1 MLPPAPDLLSTTN
14 GVPNVACRCC
24 CRMRASRSAE
34 PPAANGTTMVTG
46 RCGQVSC
53 ACAGAAA
60 ARMAATQATSTT
72 RIRYSISRNS
82 QSRRASHRLEMR
94 VAALV
99 EILVGIAHRVGLG
112 AADHYLEIDR
122 LEAVV
127 LIAVNHSGGA
137 GDAFPWSEPR
147 GEPLAALVLDEHVEK
162 ALQHEKA
169 FFDLMGVRGIALT
182 GLHIHDRKREILRG
196 DDVRIGMLAGAA
208 GA

>member
-14 GVPNVACRCC
+14 GVPNFACKCC

-46 RCGQVSC
+46 RCGQISC

-72 RIRYSISRNS
+72 RIRYSNS
-82 QSRRASHRLEMR
+82 QSRRDSHRLEMR

-127 LIAVNHSGGA
+127 LIAVNHSGRT
-137 GDAFPWSEPR
+137 GDAFPWPEPR
-147 GEPLAALVLDEHVEK
+147 GEALAAFVLDEHVEK

-169 FFDLMGVRGIALT
+169 FFDLMGVRGITLT
-182 GLHIHDRKREILRG
+182 G
-196 DDVRIGMLAGAA
+196 
-208 GA
+208 